1 MSLGFEQ
8 AGYDV
13 VAAVEYDPVHAATHA
28 FNFPDCEVLCRDASK
43 LSAADILAAAKRGFK
58 RLHPGVPWPGRL
70 DALIGGPPC
79 QGFSTGGKR
88 DRDDERNDLLLHF
101 VRLVEDLKVD
111 IKGRRSHSDPRF
123 GAIRSQLL
131 SRLGVDV
138 DDRSAA

>member
-28 FNFPDCEVLCRDASK
+28 FNFPECEILCRDASK
-43 LSAADILAAAKRGFK
+43 LSAADVMMAAKRGFK

-88 DRDDERNDLLLHF
+88 ERDDERNDLLLHF
-101 VRLVEDLKVD
+101 VRLVEDLKPETFCLENVA
-111 IKGRRSHSDPRF
+111 G
-123 GAIRSQLL
+123 LL
-131 SRLGVDV
+131 EVKFDEVRKEAFDRLRNAG
-138 DDRSAA
+138 